1 MPELPEVETIR
12 RQLSEE
18 VVGQTVIRA
27 GSHES
32 EKFSPARKAQGR
44 CFIELGRRG
53 KYLIGEFDN
62 ETELIIHLGM
72 TGQLLIDTEEEA
84 SKKLDPYCRAWW
96 LLANGKTVVYRDVRR
111 FGRIAI
117 VNKGD
122 YSKIPTLRD
131 MGPEPFS
138 VELTGDEVW
147 SRSKGRRSRIKT
159 QLLSQ
164 RLIAGVGNI
173 YADEALFLARINPA
187 LRSISR
193 SQAERLLDC
202 VRTVLSEAIDRGGTT
217 LRDYRNLE
225 GKGSNQYHLK
235 CYGRSGEACVVCG
248 CVLRLRVID
257 ARSTTWCPQC
267 QAR

>member
-12 RQLSEE
+12 RQLRGEII
-18 VVGQTVIRA
+18 GQMVLRA
-27 GSHES
+27 GSHQS
-32 EKFSPARKAQGR
+32 EKFLPARKTKGR
-44 CFIELGRRG
+44 RFIELARRG
-53 KYLIGEFDN
+53 KYLIGEFDD

-72 TGQLLIDTEEEA
+72 TGQLLVDREA
-84 SKKLDPYCRAWW
+84 EFAKNHDQYCRAWW
-96 LLANGKTVVYRDVRR
+96 SLTDDKTVVFRDVRR
-111 FGRIAI
+111 FGRIA
-117 VNKGD
+117 VVGKGD

-138 VELTGDEVW
+138 VGLTGNDVW
-147 SRSKGRRSRIKT
+147 HRTRGRRSRIKT

-173 YADEALFLARINPA
+173 YADEALFLAQINPA
-187 LRSISR
+187 VRSISR
-193 SQAERLLDC
+193 CQAQRLLDS
-202 VRTVLSEAIDRGGTT
+202 VRTVFSEAIERGGTT

-225 GKGSNQYHLK
+225 GEGSNQHHLK
-235 CYGRSGEACVVCG
+235 CYGRAGESCVVCG
-248 CVLRLRVID
+248 STLRLRVID